1 MIPKTSRW
9 IEILACSVVLYGCW
23 IELVCGVG
31 GGGGGGGGGNCMRL
45 AFSLVGLGTH
55 LREEEKTLMILW
67 IWEARCYCIRGEM

>member
-1 MIPKTSRW
+1 
-9 IEILACSVVLYGCW
+9 
-23 IELVCGVG
+23 VCGVGG